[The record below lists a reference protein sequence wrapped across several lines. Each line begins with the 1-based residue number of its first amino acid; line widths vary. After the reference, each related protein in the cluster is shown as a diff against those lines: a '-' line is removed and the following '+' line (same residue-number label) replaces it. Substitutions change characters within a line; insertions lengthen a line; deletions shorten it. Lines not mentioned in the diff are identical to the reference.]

1 MDRDQAASDRAE
13 SDRAEPERTE
23 DGSTDGGQAGAGPG
37 ESDSDEVDPTTPE
50 ASEIGR
56 DMVDDSS
63 GLGSVVAHLY
73 RGEVDRTVNWRN
85 RLDST
90 TNWAV
95 TIIGAIL
102 AYAFSSDEVAHSI
115 ILVAM
120 AIGVVFLLI
129 EARRFQ
135 RYDIWRSR
143 VRSMQENLFADALD
157 PSEGVEQRDWR
168 RQLSED
174 YRNPATKMPIHYAL
188 AHRLRRVYLPLL
200 IGLLL
205 VWLFRLHGAD
215 GPLVA
220 AASVSGTPGW
230 VVFAAVG
237 VAYAALLTLAL
248 VPDAAAPTET
258 GGDVDRG
265 DLEND

>member
-1 MDRDQAASDRAE
+1 MDRNQAE
-13 SDRAEPERTE
+13 SDRAETDRAE
-23 DGSTDGGQAGAGPG
+23 DDATDAGQAEIDSGA
-37 ESDSDEVDPTTPE
+37 SDSEGFDPTTPE
-50 ASEIGR
+50 AREIGR

-73 RGEVDRTVNWRN
+73 RGEVDRAVNWRG

-120 AIGVVFLLI
+120 VIGTVFLWI

-135 RYDIWRSR
+135 HYDIWRSR
-143 VRSMQENLFADALD
+143 VRSMQENLFAEALD
-157 PSEGVEQRDWR
+157 PSQGVEQRDWR

-174 YRNPATKMPIHYAL
+174 YRRPATKMPLHSAL

-200 IGLLL
+200 LGLLL

-215 GPLVA
+215 GPLVP

-230 VVFAAVG
+230 VVVAAVG
-237 VAYAALLTLAL
+237 VAYAALLALAL
-248 VPDAAAPTET
+248 VPDADAPTET
-258 GGDVDRG
+258 DGDLDRG
-265 DLEND
+265 DLDHD

>member
-1 MDRDQAASDRAE
+1 
-13 SDRAEPERTE
+13 
-23 DGSTDGGQAGAGPG
+23 
-37 ESDSDEVDPTTPE
+37 
-50 ASEIGR
+50 
-56 DMVDDSS
+56 MVDDSS

-73 RGEVDRTVNWRN
+73 RGEVDRAVNWRA

-102 AYAFSSDEVAHSI
+102 AYAFSSDEIAHSI

-120 AIGVVFLLI
+120 AIGIVFLWI

-135 RYDIWRSR
+135 HYDIWRSR
-143 VRSMQENLFADALD
+143 VRSMQENLFAEALD
-157 PSEGVEQRDWR
+157 PSQGVEQRDWR
-168 RQLSED
+168 RRLSED
-174 YRNPATKMPIHYAL
+174 YRRPGTKMPLHYAL

-200 IGLLL
+200 LGLLL

-220 AASVSGTPGW
+220 AASISETPGW
-230 VVFAAVG
+230 IVLSAVG
-237 VAYAALLTLAL
+237 VAYAALLALAL

-265 DLEND
+265 DLDHD